1 MTLRDEILARPD
13 LSAAVV
19 ARDCAALADAMS
31 VGRTRRKLVAIADI
45 QARLQGS
52 GAWWAIKGALQ
63 SGVTPAE
70 VRAAA
75 QAVMDVASARYD
87 NVDMSIPLVAQMFGG
102 LVAAGLL
109 PVETLAEITAMSVAY
124 DPLSP
129 ADVADALYNPDGTFK

>member
-52 GAWWAIKGALQ
+52 GAWWAIKGVLQ